1 MANQDTTSLRT
12 IAVSDVILLVSEP
25 KNSGTMVVLPADKAN
40 ATAPMTLSWNTVSP
54 RRFFL
59 LRRAPP
65 NPIWSESVRAPLLG
79 IAFHMSSY
87 CDFFR
92 ASHWH
97 VHLTHALR
105 TYAFTTCDFFLA
117 TFPHATAASRTSHAI

>member
-65 NPIWSESVRAPLLG
+65 NPIWSVESVRAPCS
-79 IAFHMSSY
+79 A
-87 CDFFR
+87 
-92 ASHWH
+92 
-97 VHLTHALR
+97 
-105 TYAFTTCDFFLA
+105 
-117 TFPHATAASRTSHAI
+117 